1 MNNLK
6 FSGIAL
12 SMIAAFAVLA
22 SGAASA
28 GTLDV
33 SASIA
38 PECAVAQTLAINF
51 GNLTMLNGATAQQ
64 SAAANVHT
72 GTIDAICTN
81 GTPNPT
87 FQYESA
93 NTTGANFQLIGGTD
107 ASQFIAYSVHQDATG
122 ATAAVTYNTAAAYPG
137 FVADGTTKSLSI
149 TAKILPAAKNG
160 KLVQAYSDV
169 ITITTSF
176 DS

>member
-33 SASIA
+33 SATIA

-64 SAAANVHT
+64 SAATNVRT

-87 FQYESA
+87 FKYESA
-93 NTTGANFQLIGGTD
+93 NFTGTD
-107 ASQFIAYSVHQDATG
+107 FRLVGADATEHIIYSVHQDADGSTG
-122 ATAAVTYNTAAAYPG
+122 AVSYDTAAAYPG
-137 FVADGTTKSLSI
+137 FVADGTTKSLNI
-149 TAKILPAAKNG
+149 TAKILPANKNG